1 VRGCTM
7 SIKKSLV
14 LLLLFYFGCAAYKQ
28 LQPDPEISFL
38 ENGYIKISDDED
50 KFELA
55 QGKKYYMEFPRPQN
69 ENTYLVL
76 TIDKKPLLLSY
87 LTKSFDKGKGTLLK
101 MADETPQP
109 LTMSV
114 YQVDQTIPLYYWVV
128 DTVRLDLTLD
138 MQYRYIAIWRF
149 KFEQKKEEYES
160 IVEQN
165 THSRNIYNSIGAS
178 LAARDISY
186 SGEQLS
192 LQQQTQK
199 LTDLHSRLEEI
210 EQIFPANILNSTDES
225 YLAYLSLQKNLES
238 EILFQKKYQ
247 LALAA
252 LSSLSDPRQ
261 TLSSFLQKTPDY
273 NSLLSDSSYYQANL
287 IRECRS
293 LIQPRLQDL
302 PGYLQTELRQKQNS
316 DPIPLEMNGVQKLY
330 EQSDLAIPET
340 IVQVDKF
347 VSAFNKRSQALL
359 NSKTE
364 LSTLHTAVQNSA
376 SWPGDAY
383 YLDRRSELSALRSKI
398 PPTNLEPFGEYQ
410 SLNCVS
416 LLHKDVNNFRS
427 SFAATEANYQR
438 AGGLVSEIN
447 QYRIQGSY
455 REIIRLLRT
464 NSDLNFLVA
473 QYPDIDDLSV
483 AQQKSS
489 IEESLNQQL
498 WQNAESSLESLYR
511 DDLFVNPARTVPLKN
526 QLVGEYENLLRETV
540 ETVSVNNANSLM
552 EQNLSTF
559 SEVDSLY
566 TNQAFFPVHKLTFS
580 SESEEDLAIKNRELA
595 AKLTYIRNEKFPE
608 SAIPVLYREF
618 SQNPQDNGV
627 GKARAVVIHGKN
639 YQGQDQKIKNLVAEC
654 DPAAAKWITKPASY
668 RKIYALPVTN
678 NRSGNNEYMIRINLQ
693 IPSEA
698 QFPVF
703 DVNVKL
709 PEEIARKAG
718 SSQWYN
724 EITFNKK
731 ILKNE
736 GRFSITAPGAA
747 NDYEVQIT
755 PLQVNKTGNNILE
768 IRFNFAAFK
777 VFEVSIMAQKPII
790 KKF

>member
-1 VRGCTM
+1 M

-55 QGKKYYMEFPRPQN
+55 KGKKYYMEFPQPQY
-69 ENTYLVL
+69 ENTYLVM
-76 TIDKKPLLLSY
+76 TVDRKPLIHSY
-87 LTKSFDKGKGTLLK
+87 LTKSFDDGKGTISR

-114 YQVDQTIPLYYWVV
+114 YLVDKTIPLYYWVI
-128 DTVRLDLTLD
+128 DTVRLDLALD
-138 MQYRYIAIWRF
+138 MQYRYVAIWRF

-160 IVEQN
+160 VLKQN
-165 THSRNIYNSIGAS
+165 THGRNIYNSIGVS
-178 LAARDISY
+178 LAAKDIIY
-186 SGEQLS
+186 SGEQLA
-192 LQQQTQK
+192 LQQQLQK

-210 EQIFPANILNSTDES
+210 EKIFPAHILNSTDES
-225 YLAYLSLQKNLES
+225 YLAYISLQKNLES

-252 LSSLSDPRQ
+252 LSALSDPRQ
-261 TLSSFLQKTPDY
+261 SMSSFLEKTPDY
-273 NSLLSDSSYYQANL
+273 NSLLSDSSYYQPNL
-287 IRECRS
+287 IKECRR

-302 PGYLQTELRQKQNS
+302 PGFLQTELRQKQNS
-316 DPIPLEMNGVQKLY
+316 DPIPLDMDGVQKLY
-330 EQSDLAIPET
+330 MQSVQTIPET

-347 VSAFNKRSQALL
+347 VSAFNKRSQALT

-364 LSTLHTAVQNSA
+364 LNTLQTRVQNSA
-376 SWPGDAY
+376 GWPGEAY
-383 YLDRRSELSALRSKI
+383 YLDRRSELSAMRSKI
-398 PPTNLEPFGEYQ
+398 PPTDLEPFGEYQ

-416 LLHKDVNNFRS
+416 LLHKEVNTFGRRL
-427 SFAATEANYQR
+427 AETETEYQR

-447 QYRIQGSY
+447 QYRVQGSY
-455 REIIRLLRT
+455 REIISLLRT
-464 NSDLNFLVA
+464 NSDLTFLVA

-483 AQQKSS
+483 ARQKSL
-489 IEESLNQQL
+489 IEESLNQQM
-498 WQNAESSLESLYR
+498 WQNAETSLESLYR
-511 DDLFVNPARTVPLKN
+511 DDLFINPARTVPLKN
-526 QLVGEYENLLRETV
+526 QMVREYENRLRETV
-540 ETVSVNNANSLM
+540 ETVSANNANALL

-559 SEVDSLY
+559 IGVDSLY
-566 TNQAFFPVHKLTFS
+566 TNPAFFPVHKLTFS
-580 SESEEDLAIKNRELA
+580 SEGYEELDRKNREIQ
-595 AKLTYIRNEKFPE
+595 AKMTYIRNEKFPE
-608 SAIPVLYREF
+608 SAIQVLYREF

-654 DPAAAKWITKPASY
+654 DPAAAKWITKPTSY
-668 RKIYALPVTN
+668 RKIYALPVSS
-678 NRSGNNEYMIRINLQ
+678 NRSGNNEYMLRINLQ

-731 ILKNE
+731 VLKNE

-790 KKF
+790 KKN